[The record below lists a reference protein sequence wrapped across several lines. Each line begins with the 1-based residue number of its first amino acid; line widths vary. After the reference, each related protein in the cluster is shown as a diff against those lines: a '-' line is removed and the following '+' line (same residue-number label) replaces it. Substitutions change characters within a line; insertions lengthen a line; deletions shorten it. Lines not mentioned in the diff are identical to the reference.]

1 MNDRLARL
9 CYNSQVIEV
18 SGIYCDNAAMEPID
32 RASLFPQIDLSRHT
46 FGPSGERLLDVDLT
60 EQVSRFN
67 DATFATMSTNHIT
80 RQRASRA
87 TSISALSTGYA
98 GEDGGV
104 IDC

>member
-1 MNDRLARL
+1 M
-9 CYNSQVIEV
+9 IEG

-46 FGPSGERLLDVDLT
+46 FGPGGERLLDVDLT
-60 EQVSRFN
+60 EQISRFN

-87 TSISALSTGYA
+87 NSIAVLSTGYA

-104 IDC
+104 VDC